1 MLHWVHIFQVQL
13 EFANSSGMTLIE
25 VDPESKI
32 IELKAEDILG
42 NDDDD
47 VDGDVGNLEDEK
59 DVDSEDEELNFEG
72 SYYYKLSTLRQI

>member
-47 VDGDVGNLEDEK
+47 GDVGNLEDEE
-59 DVDSEDEELNFEG
+59 DVDSEDEGLNFEG